1 MNIQRYLKLRLISV
15 ITSEIPTPAALFVK
29 TNLTNI
35 VTYVMIILR
44 SIVEASMKSTLYTQ
58 TMILS
63 ARYGFIV
70 PTASMEILLLGML
83 VQFQN

>member
-1 MNIQRYLKLRLISV
+1 MSIHKYLRHRLASVTILEIQAL
-15 ITSEIPTPAALFVK
+15 AGLFVK

-35 VTYVMIILR
+35 VIHVMIIVR
-44 SIVEASMKSTLYTQ
+44 TIAEASMKSTLYTQ